1 MMGAS
6 GATREQPPES
16 VQNMKRSIITI
27 PILIALTIFSRGIV
41 IFVLYG
47 LPVAG
52 DLWYAVNRDRRYKYV
67 PFKLT
72 RSLTR
77 VLFGT
82 GHRMLVAPPQAP
94 VPPIQQRRGVLPR
107 ELRRQVYERDG
118 GRCQNCGSQFDLQ
131 YDHIIPFS
139 MGGATSVDNLQLLC
153 GTCNQRKKAQ
163 IDG

>member
-1 MMGAS
+1 
-6 GATREQPPES
+6 
-16 VQNMKRSIITI
+16 MKRSIITI
-27 PILIALTIFSRGIV
+27 PVLLALIIFSRGIV

-47 LPVAG
+47 LPVTG
-52 DLWYAVNRDRRYKYV
+52 DLWYAFNRDRRRRYM

-77 VLFGT
+77 LLFGRRS
-82 GHRMLVAPPQAP
+82 GERALPP
-94 VPPIQQRRGVLPR
+94 PPMPTPIQQQRRGVLPR
-107 ELRRQVYERDG
+107 ELRRQVWERDG

-139 MGGATSVDNLQLLC
+139 LGGATSVDNLQLLC
-153 GTCNQRKKAQ
+153 GTCNQRKKAR